1 MIVSE
6 SLLSAISLG
15 VALVSLSMSIAVA
28 ARVVWYPMRAK
39 RRYLVRMSDGKV
51 QEVQEVKEKE

>member
-6 SLLSAISLG
+6 SLVSAISLG

-28 ARVVWYPMRAK
+28 ARVVWSPRAK

-51 QEVQEVKEKE
+51 QELQEVKEKE